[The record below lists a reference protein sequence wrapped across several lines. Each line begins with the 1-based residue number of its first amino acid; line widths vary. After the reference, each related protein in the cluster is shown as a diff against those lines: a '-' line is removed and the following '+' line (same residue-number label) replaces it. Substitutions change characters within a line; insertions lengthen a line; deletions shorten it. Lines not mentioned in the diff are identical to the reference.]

1 MRISK
6 KEYYRK
12 LIDNNKNNIKGLWNI
27 LNNVI
32 GNGSRQVNYPHEFIE
47 NDMTIDNMDDAVM
60 ASTNIL

>member
-12 LIDNNKNNIKGLWNI
+12 LLDNNKNNIKGLWNI

-32 GNGSRQVNYPHEFIE
+32 GNGSRQVKYPH
-47 NDMTIDNMDDAVM
+47 
-60 ASTNIL
+60 